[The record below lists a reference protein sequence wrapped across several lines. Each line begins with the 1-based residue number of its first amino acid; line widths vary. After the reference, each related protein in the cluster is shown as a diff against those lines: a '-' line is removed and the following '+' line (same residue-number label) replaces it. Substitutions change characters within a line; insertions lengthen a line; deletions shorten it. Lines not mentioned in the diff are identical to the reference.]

1 MENVREHIY
10 LAALLHDIGKFYQ
23 RADKRFLDKLS
34 ELSEYSRKLAEDIC
48 PINEQGCFGYQ
59 HVVWTNEF
67 LVKMQTKLE
76 KVPGI
81 KQNLYQENHEDS
93 LPNFACNHHKPQT
106 ELQAII
112 TLADWWSAGIDRR
125 DAKEMEDGTENDT
138 INWDKVRYKQIP
150 LYSVFNG
157 INAGKHQYAYP
168 LQTLNIDEG
177 RCFPKSIK
185 EKTDGTSE
193 EQYNK
198 LWKQFSEEFEK
209 LPTDSFNGF
218 TESLLFLLKKYTW
231 CIPSNTM
238 DMANVSLYEHLKTT
252 AAFADCLYLYKA
264 SNQQDF
270 KWNESDKRLS
280 INPDVCPVIL
290 LGGDISGIQK
300 FIYNI
305 ASMKAAVSLKGRSFY
320 LQLLIDSVIQRII
333 SHPDIDVNIG
343 NVVYSSGGKF
353 YMLLPNTKKVQTAIR
368 SLKREFEEELWK
380 EHYGQLLLNLDYVP
394 FAYSTKSK
402 ELRLEGKSGQ
412 TIGDLWKSL
421 ADKLA
426 LSKNQKFN
434 SILKTRYDELFDKP
448 KEIGGNIKVCAVT
461 GIESSDCVKLDERD
475 EDSPYVLPIV
485 KKQAELGNVLKD
497 IDYILTYKQHNEE
510 NTYLN
515 NNHSKFNMTI
525 AGISNYLFDQEELIH
540 DNAEFRKITSVD
552 VIRVK
557 RVNNTDSLATQIT
570 GQKVSYGFQFYG
582 GNKQAEKNQF
592 ENKSFEDLA
601 NGSYLGVL
609 RMDVDNLGNI
619 FIKGLPDEDKSF
631 AAYATLSFL
640 LDYFFSGY
648 LNTIRN
654 NKEFKDDVNILYS
667 GGDDI
672 FAVGRWDK
680 LILFAEQIR
689 KDFNKFVG
697 RDDVSI
703 SGGIAIVRDKYPIA
717 KAAELAGNAEDVAK
731 TFNLAEDGGEKNKKA
746 EKNAFNLFGENV
758 SWKSEFDFVKHW
770 KSEFVLKCD
779 KENMPH
785 SILHKLMILFDMKK
799 RGEIKYAW
807 HTVYYLKRF
816 SERGNE
822 QVIKPFCNNLITTLF
837 SAPRNFH
844 LIAVAARWAE
854 LELRDKNK
862 SNNINL

>member
-1 MENVREHIY
+1 MENVRGHIY
-10 LAALLHDIGKFYQ
+10 LAAVLHDIGKFYQ
-23 RADKRFLDKLS
+23 RADKRFSDTHS

-48 PINEQGCFGYQ
+48 PLNEQGRFGYQ

-67 LVKMQTKLE
+67 LVKMQNKLE

-93 LPNFACNHHKPQT
+93 IANFACNHHKPQT

-112 TLADWWSAGIDRR
+112 TMADWWSAGMDRR
-125 DAKEMEDGTENDT
+125 AAKEVEDGTKNDS
-138 INWDKVRYKQIP
+138 INWGNGRYKQIP

-157 INAGKHQYAYP
+157 INEGKYQFAYP
-168 LQTLNIDEG
+168 LQALSIDEE

-185 EKTDGTSE
+185 EKTDGASE
-193 EQYNK
+193 EQYGK
-198 LWKQFSEEFEK
+198 LWQQFSDEFEK

-252 AAFADCLYLYKA
+252 AAFADCLYLYKV

-270 KWNESDKRLS
+270 QWNESDKRLS
-280 INPDVCPVIL
+280 VNAGVCPVIL

-305 ASMKAAVSLKGRSFY
+305 ASAKAAVSLKGRSFY

-333 SHPDIDVNIG
+333 SHPDIDVTIG

-353 YMLLPNTKKVQTAIR
+353 YMLLPNTQKVQTTIQ
-368 SLKREFEEELWK
+368 SLKREFEGELWK
-380 EHYGQLLLNLDYVP
+380 DHCGQLLLNLDYVP
-394 FAYSTKSK
+394 FAFSTKSK
-402 ELRLEGKSGQ
+402 ELHFEGNGSQ
-412 TIGDLWKSL
+412 TIGDLWKCL

-426 LSKNQKFN
+426 LCKNQKFN
-434 SILKTRYDELFDKP
+434 SVLKTMYDELFDQP
-448 KEIGGNIKVCAVT
+448 KEIGGNIKICAVT
-461 GIESSDCVKLDERD
+461 GIESSDCVKIDNKD
-475 EDSPYVLPIV
+475 KDSPFVLPIV

-497 IDYILTYKQHNEE
+497 VDYILTYKQTDEE

-515 NNHSKFNMTI
+515 NRSKFNMTI
-525 AGISNYLFDQEELIH
+525 VGVGNYLFDQQQLIL
-540 DNAEFRKITSVD
+540 DNAEFRTITSVD
-552 VIRVK
+552 VSRVK
-557 RVNNTDSLATQIT
+557 RVNNTDSLATQIK

-582 GNKQAEKNQF
+582 GNKQAEKDQF
-592 ENKSFEDLA
+592 ANKSFDDLA
-601 NGSYLGVL
+601 GGSYLGVL
-609 RMDVDNLGNI
+609 RMDVDNLGQI
-619 FIKGLPDEDKSF
+619 FVKGLPDEDKSF

-654 NKEFKDDVNILYS
+654 REDFKDDVNILYS

-689 KDFNKFVG
+689 KDFSKFVG
-697 RDDVSI
+697 RDDISI
-703 SGGIAIVRDKYPIA
+703 SGGIAIVGNKYPLA
-717 KAAELAGNAEDVAK
+717 KAAELAGDAEKKAK
-731 TFNLAEDGGEKNKKA
+731 KIDTGEKNA
-746 EKNAFNLFGENV
+746 LNLFGENV
-758 SWKSEFDFVKHW
+758 SWKSEFDFVKQW
-770 KSEFVLKCD
+770 KSEFVLKCGM
-779 KENMPH
+779 ESVPR
-785 SILHKLMILFDMKK
+785 SILHKLMIFVDMKK
-799 RGEIKYAW
+799 RGEIRYAW
-807 HTVYYLKRF
+807 HTIYYLQRF

-822 QVIKPFCNNLITTLF
+822 KVIKPFCEKLKTTILG
-837 SAPRNFH
+837 SPRNYD

-862 SNNINL
+862 FNNINL